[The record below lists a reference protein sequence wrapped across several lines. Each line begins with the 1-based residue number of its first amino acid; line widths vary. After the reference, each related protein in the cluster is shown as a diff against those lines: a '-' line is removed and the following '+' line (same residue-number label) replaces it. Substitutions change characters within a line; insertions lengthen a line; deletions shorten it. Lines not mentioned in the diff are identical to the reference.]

1 MPWNPGSWRS
11 SAGAPGRTGCL
22 RNSQSPWT
30 QARLARGRRRPRA
43 SPSVL
48 GGRPGTAAGPKQR
61 AVSWGRGTSEVALP
75 RRSFPLRRYSDS
87 RDATGLPDGRG
98 GGEDTDGGEGESF
111 PTERHTATC
120 SAGTETPRLD
130 DPDRQTPRGQRCFA
144 QVKRGAYWAG
154 CHGAGTRCLP
164 PVAAGAMEGPRAPA
178 PRQAEDSTAQGQ
190 PAHPFPLPAP
200 ANTFQRPA
208 PGPLL
213 IHFPNR
219 HGPTELQRGARDK
232 AEPGLRMCDEGGLE
246 APKPS
251 QTLRPSVCVCAPVR
265 TPVPS

>member
-75 RRSFPLRRYSDS
+75 RRSLPLRRYSDS

-98 GGEDTDGGEGESF
+98 GGEDTDGGEWGSF

-154 CHGAGTRCLP
+154 CHGLVPDVCHQWRLGPWRAPEHLP
-164 PVAAGAMEGPRAPA
+164 PGRPRTA
-178 PRQAEDSTAQGQ
+178 PRRASRRIRFRY
-190 PAHPFPLPAP
+190 PP
-200 ANTFQRPA
+200 R
-208 PGPLL
+208 
-213 IHFPNR
+213 
-219 HGPTELQRGARDK
+219 
-232 AEPGLRMCDEGGLE
+232 
-246 APKPS
+246 
-251 QTLRPSVCVCAPVR
+251 
-265 TPVPS
+265 